1 MSCNRLYLP
10 IIMLLLTATAT
21 SAQPSADKADPDKK
35 ELDRASLEKQFEK
48 TLSGVTLVGRFVIEG
63 EDDGAM
69 KEEKY
74 TISKVTKLQGD
85 YWLFQVRIQYGG
97 HDVTLPLPLR
107 VKWAGD
113 TPVITV
119 TDAAIPGLGTYT
131 ARVVIYRGKYAGTW
145 SSKDHGGQLFG
156 KIVKNKPEKPKEE
169 KKEEGK

>member
-10 IIMLLLTATAT
+10 IVMLLLTATAT
-21 SAQPSADKADPDKK
+21 AAQPSADKTDPDYKGP
-35 ELDRASLEKQFEK
+35 DRATLEKQFEK
-48 TLSGVTLVGRFVIEG
+48 TLSDVTLVGHFVIEG
-63 EDDGAM
+63 EDDGAL
-69 KEEKY
+69 KEDKY

-97 HDVTLPLPLR
+97 RDVTLPLPLR

-131 ARVVIYRGKYAGTW
+131 ARVGIYRSKYAGTW
-145 SSKDHGGQLFG
+145 SGKDHGGQLFG
-156 KIVKNKPEKPKEE
+156 NSGNHDLERRREE
-169 KKEEGK
+169 